1 MSLAKK
7 IKDLALITGLS
18 AAIAGCASNTQN
30 TLTDSD
36 REFKNQRAKA
46 INVLKTSDLEYLPR
60 GYITDRW
67 GKSDLVNAA
76 GVLAGTME
84 IVKIEDGYL
93 STGTYSQLENPE
105 ALIVAAKHADVNND
119 KIVTEKESRNFYS
132 RFCEKYARSNED
144 E

>member
-1 MSLAKK
+1 
-7 IKDLALITGLS
+7 
-18 AAIAGCASNTQN
+18 
-30 TLTDSD
+30 
-36 REFKNQRAKA
+36 
-46 INVLKTSDLEYLPR
+46 NVLKTSDLEYLPR